1 MGKTFSARSSLIN
14 PRAGTRFSYDATETT
29 SRRRAPKTV
38 IKSGD
43 EALPPQKRK
52 TLVATTEDAR
62 RNFAVFR
69 WALGKH
75 LDFVVAH
82 NFKSR
87 SGDRDFD
94 RKLEKFVRK
103 LSTKERFDV
112 TGRHPLRRWL
122 RLFEASRVVWGDCLA
137 VRIAGGY
144 QQAIEGD
151 RIKDPPFEKIQS
163 GENWIQGL
171 RVSSFGSVDRY
182 SIHKRR
188 AGGGSEFEKKIDASR
203 AFYFGYFDRFDQ
215 YRGISPM
222 ASAINMLVSLDKG
235 IDYALAKNCISQLL
249 AFAIYRNAELEIG
262 YGYGGDDLDDEEREE
277 PTPYKF
283 DVNRGI
289 NFLDMDRGDR
299 AEFIESKSPA
309 GETQNFWRTVT
320 SIALKAIDI
329 PYSFYDEK
337 YTNFF
342 GSRAAL
348 NLYLKSVEPKR
359 EDVRD
364 YLDDWTSWRLGYAQA
379 FGEFDFPAGWSPD
392 PDLWAWVPTGFPWWN
407 PAQEIQAAEKAI
419 ALKLRSRTEI
429 RKETYGD
436 DWLDVV
442 DEIDGEDRYLEEKRQ
457 ARKARRAE
465 AGSVVEDPDE
475 TEEEATA
482 TEEIEGGFNVE
493 I

>member
-1 MGKTFSARSSLIN
+1 MTTFRAKSSLVA
-14 PRAGTRFSYDATETT
+14 PKSESRSFSYDATETT
-29 SRRRAPKTV
+29 TRRRAPKT
-38 IKSGD
+38 ILKSED
-43 EALPPQKRK
+43 EHLTPSRRK

-94 RKLEKFVRK
+94 RRLEKFVRK
-103 LSTKERFDV
+103 ISSKDSFDV

-122 RLFEASRVVWGDCLA
+122 RLFESSRVVWGDCLA
-137 VRIAGGY
+137 VKIAGGY
-144 QQAIEGD
+144 MQAIEGD
-151 RIKDPPFEKIQS
+151 RIKDPPFDKLQA
-163 GENWIQGL
+163 GERWIQGL
-171 RVSSFGSVDRY
+171 RVSSFGSVDRF

-188 AGGGSEFEKKIDASR
+188 SGGGYEFERKIDAAR
-203 AFYFGYFDRFDQ
+203 AYYFGYFDRFDQ

-235 IDYALAKNCISQLL
+235 IDYALAKNCISQLM
-249 AFAIYRNAELEIG
+249 AFAIYRNAEMEMG
-262 YGYGGDDLDDEEREE
+262 FGPYGDDEEDEENNE
-277 PTPYKF
+277 PTPYKI

-289 NFLDMDRGDR
+289 NFLDMDKGDR

-309 GETQNFWRTVT
+309 GETQSFWQTVT

-364 YLDDWTSWRLGYAQA
+364 LLDDWTAWRLGYAQS
-379 FGEFDFPAGWSPD
+379 FGEFDFPVGWTPD

-407 PAQEIQAAEKAI
+407 PTQEIVAAEKAI
-419 ALKLRSRTEI
+419 ALKLRSRSEI
-429 RKETYGD
+429 RKETHGD

-442 DEIDGEDRYLEEKRQ
+442 DEIEEEDLYLEQKKRERD
-457 ARKARRAE
+457 ARQGAA
-465 AGSVVEDPDE
+465 VVEDP
-475 TEEEATA
+475 EEEQ
-482 TEEIEGGFNVE
+482 EEEETGGVYVE
-493 I
+493 V